1 MKKKLFSL
9 AFAAVTVLGVSAYA
23 HHSFASTYLEAERMT
38 IEGDVVQFLFRNPHS
53 FLHVEAKDG
62 NGKLVRYSVEW
73 GGAAQL
79 GGQGVQN
86 DTLKPGDHVIVLGA
100 PGRNIATDHRMRM
113 VSVQRPADKKT
124 WGQPFN

>member
-1 MKKKLFSL
+1 MKKKILSL
-9 AFAAVTVLGVSAYA
+9 AFATATVLGVQAYA

-53 FLHVEAKDG
+53 FLHVEAKDST
-62 NGKLVRYSVEW
+62 GKVVRYSVEW

-86 DTLKPGDHVIVLGA
+86 DTIKPGDHVIVLGA
-100 PGRNIATDHRMRM
+100 PGRNLAADHRMRM
-113 VSVQRPADKKT
+113 VSVSRPADKKT